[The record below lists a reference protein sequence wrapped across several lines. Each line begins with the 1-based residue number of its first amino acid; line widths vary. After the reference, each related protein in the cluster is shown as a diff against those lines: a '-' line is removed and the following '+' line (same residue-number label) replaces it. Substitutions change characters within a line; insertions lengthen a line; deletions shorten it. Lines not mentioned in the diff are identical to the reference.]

1 MKIQV
6 KRGRGTVRISHVRS
20 HIGVPGNELADQA
33 AGAAMRNA
41 GKIANP
47 DPTGRPPVLEQ
58 IDLDWARAQM
68 RAITGSSRLQPPP
81 QPPHQLLVQ
90 PPTPIPEQ
98 ATDS

>member
-81 QPPHQLLVQ
+81 STSPS
-90 PPTPIPEQ
+90 TPSSTSYTHPR
-98 ATDS
+98 AGDG